1 MYEVT
6 INHKTGTKTY
16 KVYTKEEAD
25 TNNITYKPWNEA
37 RQGDWGITDDNYV
50 SECYSSKKT
59 KTNYNLRFPVGTTW
73 NNSKQFIAKGREN
86 IYSTNGKSYM
96 SNVVRTKKM
105 KTIANY
111 VARKIPVSTAIKEV
125 IEPKTISESNKWLR
139 MTKTKEFKRAVS
151 KEKVEMLAKHGITD
165 ETLAEKW
172 NELEKD
178 AVELG
183 NDNKLESIK
192 LRRGILQDLSQYK
205 GWARDDKV
213 KLKQEQ
219 IEGVFDTKMLGE
231 ILKIKGTSQ
240 EAEGNITN
248 ES

>member
-1 MYEVT
+1 
-6 INHKTGTKTY
+6 
-16 KVYTKEEAD
+16 
-25 TNNITYKPWNEA
+25 
-37 RQGDWGITDDNYV
+37 
-50 SECYSSKKT
+50 
-59 KTNYNLRFPVGTTW
+59 
-73 NNSKQFIAKGREN
+73 
-86 IYSTNGKSYM
+86 
-96 SNVVRTKKM
+96 M

-231 ILKIKGTSQ
+231 IVKIKGTSQ

>member
-6 INHKTGTKTY
+6 INHKTGSKTY
-16 KVYTKEEAD
+16 KVYTKEEAE
-25 TNNITYKPWNEA
+25 TNNIEYKPWNEA
-37 RQGDWGITDDNYV
+37 REGEWGINDDNYV
-50 SECYSSKKT
+50 SECYSSKKQ
-59 KTNYNLRFPVGTTW
+59 KNAVYLRYPVGTVW
-73 NNSKQFIAKGREN
+73 ANSKQFKSKGRVN
-86 IYSTNGKSYM
+86 IHNTNGKSYL
-96 SNVVRTKKM
+96 SNVIRTNKM
-105 KTIANY
+105 KDLINL
-111 VARKIPVSTAIKEV
+111 VARKTSVSKAIKEV
-125 IEPKTISESNKWLR
+125 IEPKSISEKDKWTR
-139 MTKTKEFKRAVS
+139 WTRTKEFKRAVS
-151 KEKVEMLAKHGITD
+151 KQKVEMLAKHGITD

-183 NDNKLESIK
+183 TNNKVESIK
-192 LRRGILQDLSQYK
+192 IRRGILQDLSQYK
-205 GWARDDKV
+205 GWARDEKV

-219 IEGVFDTKMLGE
+219 VEGVFDTKMLGE

>member
-1 MYEVT
+1 MYVP
-6 INHKTGTKTY
+6 INGSFSTGQ
-16 KVYTKEEAD
+16 E
-25 TNNITYKPWNEA
+25 NN
-37 RQGDWGITDDNYV
+37 
-50 SECYSSKKT
+50 SSSKKT